1 MENRAHA
8 IATGLFALFMGA
20 ALVLALWWFAEDRE
34 ATRDY
39 LLVSDSSVNGLNV
52 QARVR
57 YRGMSAG
64 SVSDI
69 RIDPRDPTK
78 ILVQIRI
85 RADLPVTRSTRAS
98 LGTQGVTGLAYVQ
111 LDERGTDSTPLQGEN
126 GELPRIELEAGLVDL
141 ITDTALAAARQ
152 FKDISDRIAVLFN
165 DTNAARLRA
174 SLERLESAIAGIDR
188 TFADAPGTLAAIEA
202 AFSDDNLGRLS
213 ATLDNLERTTGAAE
227 PAVAEMRVLLE
238 RLTGM
243 AERVD
248 RAAVA
253 AGDGLIDNTLPQLN
267 ELLRELTVTSRR
279 LGHLIEEVE
288 TTPQVLLTGP
298 AERIPGPG
306 ESGFERRQAP

>member
-8 IATGLFALFMGA
+8 IATGLFAIFMGI

-39 LLVSDSSVNGLNV
+39 LLVSDNSVDGLNV
-52 QARVR
+52 EARVR
-57 YRGMSAG
+57 YRGISAG

-69 RIDPRDPTK
+69 RIDPEDPRK

-111 LDERGTDSTPLQGEN
+111 LDERGTDTTPLQGEN
-126 GELPRIELEAGLVDL
+126 GDLPRIVLEAGLMDQ
-141 ITDTALAAARQ
+141 IADSALAAAKQ
-152 FKDISDRIAVLFN
+152 FKEVADRISVLFN
-165 DTNAARLRA
+165 DTNAERLRV
-174 SLERLESAIAGIDR
+174 SLERLESAIAGIDQ
-188 TFADAPGTLAAIEA
+188 TFGDAPATLAAIKA
-202 AFSDDNLGRLS
+202 AFSDDNVARLS
-213 ATLDNLERTTGAAE
+213 ETLENLERTTGAAE
-227 PAVAEMRVLLE
+227 PAVVELRALLE
-238 RLTGM
+238 RVSGM

-253 AGDGLIDNTLPQLN
+253 AGDGLIDGTLPKLN

-279 LGHLIEEVE
+279 IGRLVEEVE

-298 AERIPGPG
+298 ADRIPGPG
-306 ESGFERRQAP
+306 EPGFQRREAP

>member
-111 LDERGTDSTPLQGEN
+111 LDERGTDATPLQGEN
-126 GELPRIELEAGLVDL
+126 GELPRIALEAGLLDL
-141 ITDTALAAARQ
+141 ITDTALAAAKQ

-165 DTNAARLRA
+165 DTNAERLRA
-174 SLERLESAIAGIDR
+174 ALERLESALSGIDR
-188 TFADAPGTLAAIEA
+188 TFADAPGTLAAIKA
-202 AFSDDNLGRLS
+202 AFSNDNLGRLS
-213 ATLDNLERTTGAAE
+213 STLENLERTTGAAE
-227 PAVAEMRVLLE
+227 PAVAEMRVLVE

-253 AGDGLIDNTLPQLN
+253 AGDGLIDGTLPQLN
-267 ELLRELTVTSRR
+267 DLLREL
-279 LGHLIEEVE
+279 
-288 TTPQVLLTGP
+288 
-298 AERIPGPG
+298 
-306 ESGFERRQAP
+306 